1 MKKSKIYLVGA
12 FLLCG
17 TSAFA
22 QELSLQP
29 APQQVVARENK
40 VNFPSTYLLTGEKE
54 ANPHAVKALQELLS
68 DKQSGKNGIR
78 IYIGE
83 KDDKS
88 VRKYKNLIPKHDE
101 GYYLAINE
109 KEIVLA
115 GNDERGTYY
124 ALQTFAQLLKDG
136 KLAEI
141 EIKDYPSIRYRG
153 VVEGFYGTPWSH
165 QARLRQLKF
174 YGENKMNTYIYGPKD
189 DPYHSAPNWRL
200 PYPEKEA
207 VQLQE
212 LVKVAGEN
220 EVDFVW
226 AIHPGQDI
234 KWNQEDRDLL
244 LAKFEKMYQLGVRSF
259 AVFFDDISGEGT
271 NPQKQAELLNY
282 IDDNFVKVKS
292 DVTPLIMC
300 PTEYNKSWSNP
311 KGNYLTTLGEKL
323 NPSVQIMWTGD
334 RVVSDITRDGINW
347 INERIK
353 RPAYIWWNFPVSD
366 YVRDHL
372 LLGQVYGNDTTIAN
386 EMAGF
391 VTNPMEHAEASKI
404 AIFCVASYAWNPTK
418 YDTWKT
424 WKDAIRDIL
433 PGAAAELEC
442 FAMHNSDLGPN
453 GHGYRREESMDIQP
467 TVERFIKS
475 YVKDGSYE
483 KADFETLQNT
493 FERME
498 EASDILLTNTE
509 NEPLIKEMTP
519 WLYQFKLMG
528 ELGEE
533 VLKLVV
539 AQQQDSQSYFLRK
552 YNHVKSLQQQIF
564 HTDQNY
570 NQNPYQPGVKVAS
583 KIIKP
588 LIDEMFV
595 TAVSRYNQ
603 KTGSQLDAITN
614 YMPHKLVSNV
624 EQIKNLPLQVK
635 ASRILI
641 SPSNEVVKWAAG
653 NVVEIELDN
662 VYPGES
668 IDINFGKK
676 EPCTWGRFEISA
688 DGKEWKAIELAQK
701 EARLTANLQKTPVK
715 FIRFT
720 NISNEEQQVYLR
732 QFVLTVEKK

>member
-40 VNFPSTYLLTGEKE
+40 VNLPSTYLLTGEKE

-141 EIKDYPSIRYRG
+141 EIKDYPSTRYRG

-404 AIFCVASYAWNPTK
+404 AIFSVASYAWNPTK

-424 WKDAIRDIL
+424 WKDAIRNIL

-552 YNHVKSLQQQIF
+552 YNHVKSLQQQMF

-653 NVVEIELDN
+653 NAVEIELDN
-662 VYPGES
+662 VYPGQS

-676 EPCTWGRFEISA
+676 EPCIWGRFEVST

-701 EARLTANLQKTPVK
+701 DARLTANLQKAPVK